1 MPVGLKTKRREVAS
15 DMRHIILTAVVLA
28 ALGSPLMAQ
37 NAPKT
42 AALKVAPT
50 AVSQSHTADSEK
62 PGQQQQRTKTSQQ
75 KTMVYLEHAETF
87 SFDEAV
93 NSEVQLLKGN
103 VRFRHDD
110 VFLFCDSAY
119 FFDKKNSFNAYG
131 HVKIVQGDTLFIY
144 SDVLYYDGDTKMA
157 RLRHNV
163 RMTNRDVTL
172 LTDSLNYDRIA
183 NVGYYYTGGRL
194 FDTEN
199 ELTSI
204 YGYYYPGV
212 EMALFRS
219 EVLLINPGFTMRADT
234 LKYYTQTAITE
245 MLGPTTIL
253 YENET
258 TIYSELGQYDTH
270 TEQSQLLRNSWVKHI
285 DGQTLIGDTIFYDK
299 QNGEGRAYS
308 HVQLNDSAK
317 QLSLYGNFVY
327 YKEKGDIALAY
338 DSALMVEHSSPD
350 TLYLNADTLYAY
362 AVDSTDKVVRA
373 FHHVRIFRHDVQAVC
388 DSASFETRDS
398 VIHLMQLPV
407 AWSGTRQI
415 TGDTM
420 HIYSLNGEPDR
431 LHVVG
436 AAFVCER
443 QDSNYYNQLS
453 GKELIAHIADSEL
466 RMVEVRGNA
475 ESRYFPL
482 DDDSLLIGLNQT
494 TSSYL
499 TVYLKNQKIERIV
512 LYPSPEGVLTPINQ
526 TTEEM
531 LRLPGFSWQE
541 SIRPLCWQDVFARP
555 ERPKNETAKKY
566 RRPGHVESAE
576 NESATDS
583 EDNKPQNRSN
593 DPTRYDSFSGTT
605 QTISSAA
612 GGGKTTLKKQGGK

>member
-1 MPVGLKTKRREVAS
+1 M
-15 DMRHIILTAVVLA
+15 VLA
-28 ALGSPLMAQ
+28 CPLAAQ
-37 NAPKT
+37 NTMKP
-42 AALKVAPT
+42 AALKSAPT
-50 AVSQSHTADSEK
+50 AAPPQRVSGNGGEK
-62 PGQQQQRTKTSQQ
+62 AKTQPPRHKPSQP
-75 KTMVYLEHAETF
+75 KTMVYLENAETF
-87 SFDEAV
+87 SFDENV
-93 NSEVQLLKGN
+93 NAEAQLLKGN

-110 VFLFCDSAY
+110 VYLFCDSAY

-144 SDVLYYDGDTKMA
+144 GDVLYYDGDTKMA

-163 RMTNRDVTL
+163 SMTNRNVTL
-172 LTDSLNYDRIA
+172 LTDSLNYDRMA
-183 NVGYYYTGGRL
+183 NVGYYYTGGKL

-199 ELTSI
+199 VLTSVF
-204 YGYYYPGV
+204 GYYYPGV
-212 EMALFRS
+212 EMALFRAD
-219 EVLLINPGFTMRADT
+219 VLLTNPGFTMRADT
-234 LKYYTQTAITE
+234 LKYYTKTAIAE

-258 TIYSELGQYDTH
+258 TIYSELGQYETR
-270 TEQSQLLRNSWVKHI
+270 TEQSRLLRNSWVKHT
-285 DGQTLIGDTIFYDK
+285 DGQTLVGDTIFYDK
-299 QNGEGRAYS
+299 KNGEGRAYS
-308 HVQLNDSAK
+308 HVHLNDSAN
-317 QLSLYGNFVY
+317 QISLHGNFVY
-327 YKEKGDIALAY
+327 YKEEGDVALAY

-350 TLYLNADTLYAY
+350 TIYLNADTLYAY

-373 FHHVRIFRHDVQAVC
+373 FRHVRMFRADVQAVC

-398 VIHLMQLPV
+398 VIHLMQSPV

-420 HIYSLNGEPDR
+420 HIYSANGAPER

-453 GKELIAHIADSEL
+453 GKELIAHIADNEL
-466 RMVEVRGNA
+466 RRVEVRGNA

-499 TVYLKNQKIERIV
+499 TVYLQNQKIERIV
-512 LYPSPEGVLTPINQ
+512 LYPSPEGVLTPIDQ

-531 LRLPGFSWQE
+531 LRLPGFSWQDE
-541 SIRPLCWQDVFARP
+541 IRPRCWQDVFARP
-555 ERPKNETAKKY
+555 ERQKIDTSKKRRRSGRVEPDET
-566 RRPGHVESAE
+566 E
-576 NESATDS
+576 NAV
-583 EDNKPQNRSN
+583 N
-593 DPTRYDSFSGTT
+593 DKEKTRETQSDAPARYDGFSE
-605 QTISSAA
+605 SSKSASPSI
-612 GGGKTTLKKQGGK
+612 GGGKSTLKKQTGR